1 MSNAQA
7 ISIILT
13 GLAAVLGGWAAVR
26 QIRPKERDIA
36 QQGAST
42 ILSKYDALV
51 ARQDQELV
59 NVKHQCHEDIERLRN
74 EHKEERASWLQ
85 DKRELL
91 ERIDELEAKVVA
103 LMNGRFGR
111 EY

>member
-7 ISIILT
+7 VSVILT
-13 GLAAVLGGWAAVR
+13 AIAAVLGGWAAVR

-51 ARQDQELV
+51 SRQDEELIS
-59 NVKHQCHEDIERLRN
+59 VKRQCREDIERLRR
-74 EHKEERASWLQ
+74 EHKEEREAL
-85 DKRELL
+85 KHENKELL

-103 LMNGRFGR
+103 LMNGRFGK